1 MTETEYMIMFMCVK
15 TNIWLTQMLQNM
27 NLEKYLRDNLYYV
40 SIQKNKTHWQSLL
53 LQLKENN
60 QTALTLVKNAYMHKR
75 LKHIDVI
82 YHHVHNLHLK
92 NQIEMFFML
101 SADIIADKLI
111 KFLLRQMFKYFVNQL
126 RLNNS
131 ESQ

>member
-1 MTETEYMIMFMCVK
+1 MY
-15 TNIWLTQMLQNM
+15 
-27 NLEKYLRDNLYYV
+27 
-40 SIQKNKTHWQSLL
+40 
-53 LQLKENN
+53 
-60 QTALTLVKNAYMHKR
+60 KR

-101 SADIIADKLI
+101 SADMIADKLI